1 MRGLAIERISFI
13 FSVEKHIWKYRKC
26 VKDYKLLK
34 VDSIITRTKHKLLN
48 LPRDFRLFLAAT
60 FVFGFSQSIVDSTFN
75 NFLNETFLIDNL
87 QRGLLELPRELPGLL
102 TIVVSAIL
110 FFLCSRRQAMVAN
123 ILCAG
128 GILFIGLFSP
138 TFSVMLIWLF
148 IFSIGQHLFIP
159 LNQSIG
165 MDLAVEG
172 ETGKRLGQ
180 FSAVANVA
188 MIIGSFAVF
197 IGFKYLNLNFKM
209 SYVVACLGFF
219 AVAVLI
225 FMMKKDDP
233 VPVRMKFQ
241 FRREYKLYYW
251 LTILYGTRKQLF
263 LTFAPWVLV
272 TIFQQKTQI
281 LATLLT
287 IGGVIGI
294 FFKPMLGKAID
305 KLGER
310 LILASEAA
318 ILIFVCMG
326 YGFAKSVFP
335 ETTAIYIVFA
345 CYIVDQ
351 MLVAVSMARA
361 TYLQKIAVV
370 PEDVSQT
377 LTMGVSIDHI
387 FSIGIALLGG
397 FVWVQWGYQYVFM
410 LGASIAVVNF
420 FSALQIKTKFLK

>member
-1 MRGLAIERISFI
+1 
-13 FSVEKHIWKYRKC
+13 
-26 VKDYKLLK
+26 
-34 VDSIITRTKHKLLN
+34 
-48 LPRDFRLFLAAT
+48 LFLAAT

-75 NFLNETFLIDNL
+75 NFLNETFFIDNL

-102 TIVVSAIL
+102 TIVISAIL
-110 FFLCSRRQAMVAN
+110 FFLCSRRQAVVAN
-123 ILCAG
+123 VLCAA
-128 GILFIGLFSP
+128 GILLIGLFSP

-165 MDLAVEG
+165 MELAVEG

-197 IGFKYLNLNFKM
+197 IGFKFLNLDFKI
-209 SYVVACLGFF
+209 SYIVAFLGFL
-219 AVAVLI
+219 AVAALI
-225 FMMKKDDP
+225 FMMKKDEP
-233 VPVRMKFQ
+233 IPVRMKFQ
-241 FRREYKLYYW
+241 LRREYKLYYW
-251 LTILYGTRKQLF
+251 LTVLYGTRKQLF

-272 TIFQQKTQI
+272 TVFQQKTQV

-305 KLGER
+305 KLGEK

-318 ILIFVCMG
+318 ILIFVCIG
-326 YGFAKSVFP
+326 YGFAKSIFP
-335 ETTAIYIVFA
+335 ETTAIYVVFA
-345 CYIVDQ
+345 CYIIDQ

-361 TYLQKIAVV
+361 TYLQKIAVA

-387 FSIGIALLGG
+387 FSIAIALLSG
-397 FVWVQWGYQYVFM
+397 FVWVKWGYQYVFL
-410 LGASIAVVNF
+410 LGAVIAAVNF
-420 FSALQIKTKFLK
+420 FSALQIKTQSH

>member
-1 MRGLAIERISFI
+1 M
-13 FSVEKHIWKYRKC
+13 
-26 VKDYKLLK
+26 
-34 VDSIITRTKHKLLN
+34 ITRTKNTLLK

-75 NFLNETFLIDNL
+75 NFLNETFFIDNL

-110 FFLCSRRQAMVAN
+110 FFLCSRRQAALAN
-123 ILCAG
+123 ILCAI

-138 TFSVMLIWLF
+138 SFSVMLIWLF

-165 MDLAVEG
+165 MELAVKG

-188 MIIGSFAVF
+188 MIIGSFAIF
-197 IGFKYLNLNFKM
+197 IGFKFLNLNFKM
-209 SYVVACLGFF
+209 SYIVAFLGFI

-225 FMMKKDDP
+225 SMMKKDEP

-241 FRREYKLYYW
+241 LRREYKLYYW

-272 TIFQQKTQI
+272 TVFKQKTEV

-310 LILASEAA
+310 LILTSEAA
-318 ILIFVCMG
+318 ILVFVCLG
-326 YGFAKSVFP
+326 YGFSKSIFS
-335 ETTAIYIVFA
+335 ETTSMFIVFA
-345 CYIVDQ
+345 CYILDQ
-351 MLVAVSMARA
+351 MLIAVSMARA
-361 TYLQKIAVV
+361 TYLQKIAVR

-387 FSIGIALLGG
+387 FSISIAVLGG
-397 FVWVQWGYQYVFM
+397 FIWIKWGYQYVFL
-410 LGASIAVVNF
+410 LGASIAVINF
-420 FSALQIKTKFLK
+420 FSALQIKIKSHKEYHSRLDR